1 MSAPGAGQA
10 EGEWHVVGIRYCF
23 PRDPH
28 TKTCT
33 HIPLLMDG
41 QICILGP
48 ESPCIKWNPK
58 PGLSAYRSSI
68 GPEGSERDH
77 SNARS
82 NLKGYF
88 GKLLGKAAFQIAHF
102 RVHVDMESTFRAVP
116 ECCPAALCDSMTNCR
131 TLDNIFS
138 PINKIT
144 DNNSCLKYATWAG
157 SWFSSLW
164 CKRHSASSAPSTICR
179 PLHRVLRVHQCWL
192 SLKKQNKTKLFPIAY
207 TVCHFFCI
215 IFCVIMFS
223 SH

>member
-28 TKTCT
+28 TKTRT

-48 ESPCIKWNPK
+48 KSPRIKWNPK

-77 SNARS
+77 SKARS

-88 GKLLGKAAFQIAHF
+88 CKLLGKAAFQIAHF
-102 RVHVDMESTFRAVP
+102 RVYVDMQSTFSAVP
-116 ECCPAALCDSMTNCR
+116 KCCPRCSLWLNDKLLDIRQKFFTNKQN
-131 TLDNIFS
+131 TH
-138 PINKIT
+138 
-144 DNNSCLKYATWAG
+144 NNSWLKYATLAG
-157 SWFSSLW
+157 SLFTSLW
-164 CKRHSASSAPSTICR
+164 CKRHSASSAPSTICP
-179 PLHRVLRVHQCWL
+179 PLWV
-192 SLKKQNKTKLFPIAY
+192 
-207 TVCHFFCI
+207 
-215 IFCVIMFS
+215 
-223 SH
+223 